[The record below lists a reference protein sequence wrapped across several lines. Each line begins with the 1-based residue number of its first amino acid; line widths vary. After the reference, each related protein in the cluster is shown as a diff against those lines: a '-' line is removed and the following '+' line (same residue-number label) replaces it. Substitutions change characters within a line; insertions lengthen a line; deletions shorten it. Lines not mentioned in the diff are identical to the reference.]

1 MPTAILPIANGFYMS
16 DSLPISAQECTN
28 FYPNKITAVPALST
42 ETLFGTAG
50 STQLATS
57 GVILQQNRGS
67 HTMAGIAY
75 FVNGNAIYRLSAD
88 NTLSNLGEISGSGR
102 VSMADNGTQ
111 LLILVPG
118 GEGFILTDDPPV
130 LTKITDA
137 DFTANGNPQY
147 VVFIDG
153 YFALTTDSKKFIVSA
168 INNGLSYNALDFG
181 TAEADPD
188 KIVAPVVFNNQLF
201 IAGSETT
208 EAFQNQGGTG
218 FPFQRS
224 GLFMAKGV
232 KAPFSIVNSSDTFM
246 FIGGGENESPA
257 IWAYQGNSYIKV
269 STTAI
274 DSILSS
280 TSEADVV
287 SAFAWSYAQD
297 GAYFVGFSL
306 PNTTLVFDTISAK
319 WHERKSNVN
328 GDTIRSRINSVTS
341 AYGLILVGDSQDGRI
356 GNLSTEVYTEYGN
369 NIVRRVA
376 TQPFQNN
383 MESFTVPSLELTMEA
398 GVGNE
403 AVVNPQIMMDRSTDG
418 GKTFVD
424 QRTRSIGKIGQ
435 YNKRTIWRRNGR
447 TARFEVFRFT
457 LSDAVK
463 PVIIQLTAD
472 LMQ

>member
-1 MPTAILPIANGFYMS
+1 MPKAILQIANGFYMS

-447 TARFEVFRFT
+447 AARFEVFRFT

-472 LMQ
+472 MMQ

>member
-28 FYPNKITAVPALST
+28 FYPNKITAAPALST

-306 PNTTLVFDTISAK
+306 
-319 WHERKSNVN
+319 
-328 GDTIRSRINSVTS
+328 
-341 AYGLILVGDSQDGRI
+341 
-356 GNLSTEVYTEYGN
+356 
-369 NIVRRVA
+369 
-376 TQPFQNN
+376 
-383 MESFTVPSLELTMEA
+383 
-398 GVGNE
+398 
-403 AVVNPQIMMDRSTDG
+403 
-418 GKTFVD
+418 
-424 QRTRSIGKIGQ
+424 
-435 YNKRTIWRRNGR
+435 
-447 TARFEVFRFT
+447 
-457 LSDAVK
+457 
-463 PVIIQLTAD
+463 
-472 LMQ
+472 

>member
-28 FYPNKITAVPALST
+28 FYPNKITAAPALST

-280 TSEADVV
+280 TSEADIV